1 LVVCSDGKRKFD
13 SLRNFVWS
21 TKSQP
26 KKRSV
31 AQFCF
36 ETTPGNRKEIN
47 IAFIVPLVTCCE
59 VDSIAGQDFQSLDVK
74 GKPFMGYN
82 KIIILHQP

>member
-31 AQFCF
+31 AQFYF
-36 ETTPGNRKEIN
+36 GTTPGNMKEIN
-47 IAFIVPLVTCCE
+47 NAFIVPLVTCLQA
-59 VDSIAGQDFQSLDVK
+59 DSISGQEFQSLDVK
-74 GKPFMGYN
+74 ATTEC
-82 KIIILHQP
+82 QS